1 MCICS
6 SYFINFCL
14 AAHTLIKGYLKIWGV
29 LNDRLLVLKNYLKVE
44 QQILYTSKYILAIY
58 EMICHRILY
67 ILLTFPT
74 QMNYCRKSN
83 DQESPSTT
91 ILSR

>member
-29 LNDRLLVLKNYLKVE
+29 LDDRLLALKNYLKVE
-44 QQILYTSKYILAIY
+44 QQMIYISKYILAINIDTT
-58 EMICHRILY
+58 ENN
-67 ILLTFPT
+67 FS
-74 QMNYCRKSN
+74 SN
-83 DQESPSTT
+83 FRYSIITPNSSE
-91 ILSR
+91 LF

>member
-29 LNDRLLVLKNYLKVE
+29 LDDRLLALKNYLKVE
-44 QQILYTSKYILAIY
+44 QQIIYTSKYIVAIKY
-58 EMICHRILY
+58 RHTE
-67 ILLTFPT
+67 
-74 QMNYCRKSN
+74 N
-83 DQESPSTT
+83 DFSSTLRYSIIT
-91 ILSR
+91 PNSSELF